1 MRLDTEVILK
11 QNKEDTT
18 TKMPWK
24 ELPGREES
32 GEKRG
37 AALDGTQRMSAL
49 EDHFPGCAR
58 QEAPVREW
66 SCVE

>member
-1 MRLDTEVILK
+1 MEVILK
-11 QNKEDTT
+11 QNKEDIT

-37 AALDGTQRMSAL
+37 AALMVQWMSAS
-49 EDHFPGCAR
+49 EDRFPG
-58 QEAPVREW
+58 
-66 SCVE
+66 